1 MKTTSL
7 IVCVALLLSCAS
19 FAPAQFGQPPA
30 VHSMPTNS
38 QNIST
43 NVPPTNNSAMECCDS
58 QTSGMSEYQYV
69 LSNLGALQ
77 SVDSSS
83 NTADDWFVVG
93 GMVPRRDGS
102 VQVKFNKFQ
111 GEQYVAQRVAEFVE
125 LNNNN
130 CRYQI
135 FGRASSE
142 DMAED
147 MVDDLVQA
155 RVKHN
160 SQVRQARIAVR
171 QAEIN
176 RMRMQAGSQSGGYGG
191 FGMYGGGGITGGGSC
206 GSGGGGGGG

>member
-7 IVCVALLLSCAS
+7 IVCVALVLSCGS
-19 FAPAQFGQPPA
+19 FATAQFGQPPA

-43 NVPPTNNSAMECCDS
+43 NVPPASPNNTENFDI
-58 QTSGMSEYQYV
+58 QPNGMSEYQYV
-69 LSNLGALQ
+69 LSNLGSMQA
-77 SVDSSS
+77 VDSSS
-83 NTADDWFVVG
+83 NTTDDWFVVG

-135 FGRASSE
+135 FGRANSE

-147 MVDDLVQA
+147 MVDDLVKA
-155 RVKHN
+155 RVKYN

-176 RMRMQAGSQSGGYGG
+176 RMRMQSQSQSGGYGG
-191 FGMYGGGGITGGGSC
+191 FGMYGGGGITGGGGC
-206 GSGGGGGGG
+206 GSRGGGGGG